1 MKTMICALLLATPI
15 LAAQI
20 DIDDG
25 SVYTDKPARLMFK
38 QGTFSVE
45 SEDEKFDIPSYN
57 VRGSVKG
64 LCDDA
69 IESLLSSGDHL
80 IPI

>member
-1 MKTMICALLLATPI
+1 MKIVLCALLLVTQAF
-15 LAAQI
+15 AAVEV
-20 DIDDG
+20 DEG
-25 SVYTDKPARLMFK
+25 SVYSNRPARLMFK

-69 IESLLSSGDHL
+69 IESLLSSGD
-80 IPI
+80 